1 MHLKVKDINNI
12 MEEYAPIELKESFD
26 NVGLMIGDE
35 RSEVTSILVAL
46 DCTLE
51 VIKEAKAKGCNL
63 ILTHH
68 PPLFLKPASITT
80 GTLTGKKVLE
90 LIKNNINVYSS
101 HTNLDS
107 TEEGLNDI
115 VTNIL
120 GFNEWSIISP
130 SVNNHTLK
138 DKAGIGRI
146 VQLKEP
152 MLLKDLC
159 DHVKEKLETASIRY
173 CGEDNKIIEKLAII
187 NGSGED
193 FFEASRKNKVDC
205 IITGDT
211 TYHYVSDINE
221 LGIAVI
227 DGGHFETEW
236 PAMKIVA
243 KNLEVKLTQ
252 LGFENKVYI
261 SESCR
266 SPYKFR

>member
-130 SVNNHTLK
+130 SVNNHTSK

-159 DHVKEKLETASIRY
+159 DHVKEKLEAASIRY